1 MFRIKCNEA
10 YLDFD
15 NQDRAMNYAEML
27 YLIGMEYVRV
37 EDEYGNILVEYE
49 N

>member
-1 MFRIKCNEA
+1 MFRVSCNEA
-10 YLDFD
+10 HLDFD
-15 NQDRAMNYAEML
+15 NQDRAMDYAEHL
-27 YLIGMEYVRV
+27 YLIGMEYVKV